1 MSAKY
6 KRFER
11 KDYCLEPE
19 NESVHKGESIH
30 SVESDTLNGSGAFCV
45 YGVVVA
51 GVGIG
56 DATAARGYPV
66 ETSLIKWLQKYKQ
79 SAGPRDLLSV
89 NKLLAAAELPRG
101 NVILNTCDHHRNN
114 CPRLRYTRYF
124 GRHPWLH
131 DLPFNLVETSLQTS
145 LAGAIRN
152 EDASRPHQWIDDVA
166 DSKCELLDTPRHTR
180 INNRF
185 I

>member
-45 YGVVVA
+45 YGVVIA

-56 DATAARGYPV
+56 DATAARRYPV

-79 SAGPRDLLSV
+79 SAGPRDLLGV
-89 NKLLAAAELPRG
+89 NKLLAAAELSRG
-101 NVILNTCDHHRNN
+101 NVILNTCDHHWNN
-114 CPRLRYTRYF
+114 CPRLRYARYF
-124 GRHPWLH
+124 GHHSWLH
-131 DLPFNLVETSLQTS
+131 DLRFNLVETSLQTS

-166 DSKCELLDTPRHTR
+166 HSKCELLDTPRHTR
-180 INNRF
+180 INDRF